1 MFRPAVARPA
11 ASLARA
17 PARSFVSRATFVGRL
32 GTAPEKSTTSAGQP
46 YYKYPLAVSKPPK
59 RDADGSKSPPRVT
72 PPSVPRHP
80 LTTRRGHPRRRRL
93 SLPAQTPSV
102 LTPRGSPSSTSTSAP
117 RPGSSLSCLA
127 PCSMSKVPNIDTI
140 TSPAAADGAPGTKQ
154 YVFREVSHKVLS
166 KPRQE

>member
-59 RDADGSKSPPRVT
+59 RDADGSKSPSPR
-72 PPSVPRHP
+72 PPPPADNTQRSSSTKAAVSHP
-80 LTTRRGHPRRRRL
+80 LP
-93 SLPAQTPSV
+93 PAP
-102 LTPRGSPSSTSTSAP
+102 
-117 RPGSSLSCLA
+117 
-127 PCSMSKVPNIDTI
+127 
-140 TSPAAADGAPGTKQ
+140 PADP
-154 YVFREVSHKVLS
+154 
-166 KPRQE
+166 